1 MAYAVKYSMWSH
13 LSEKSVSAVTSI
25 LGPDYSYSDH
35 IKPPSSMGVGS
46 SGTFSQ
52 IGRNVNGILYYV
64 GTLITGNPPLGNQ
77 FYINTGGTCTGPD
90 GQLKPRFNFINN
102 KSSGENAV
110 PASMKELGAG
120 FNGLIPGVVSDIGGL
135 NPTYIFSSI
144 ASDVSPACKCYQCGQ
159 APGFKYLT
167 PSLSPDFNLKDC
179 KEVDSS
185 KCESPEQF
193 SNMHEDK
200 AVPTILAGLVL
211 AYFVF
216 SGK

>member
-1 MAYAVKYSMWSH
+1 MADAGKNSMWSR
-13 LSEKSVSAVTSI
+13 LSEKSGSAVTSI
-25 LGPDYSYSDH
+25 VGPDYSYSDH

-77 FYINTGGTCTGPD
+77 FFVNTGGTCTAPD
-90 GQLKPRFNFINN
+90 GQLRPRFNYINN
-102 KSSGENAV
+102 KPSGANVV
-110 PASMKELGAG
+110 PASMREIGAG

-144 ASDVSPACKCYQCGQ
+144 ASDVSPACKCYQCEG
-159 APGFKYLT
+159 ASGYRFIS
-167 PSLSPDFNLKDC
+167 PSLSPDFSPQLC
-179 KEVDSS
+179 REVDTS
-185 KCESPEQF
+185 KCGEIESF

-200 AVPTILAGLVL
+200 AIPTILAGLVI